1 MFLRQ
6 IIETKRARLE
16 RASDA
21 ARVACLKTAAHAAR
35 RGARPRA
42 LSAALRGRAG
52 LGVIAEFKRASP
64 SKGVIRPQA
73 DPAWFAWEYE
83 AGGAAAVSVLTE
95 EAYFRGSLADLRAV
109 RAAVGLPVLRKDFIL
124 DEAQLYEAAAAGAD
138 AALLIVAALGDA
150 ELTRLRR
157 TAEEEL
163 EMDALVEVH
172 TLGEML
178 RAEACGATLI
188 GVNNRD
194 LHTFQVSLEV
204 SERLAER
211 APRGALLV
219 SESGIRHGGDITRLA
234 SLGYKGFLVGESLMR
249 AARPARALMELIS
262 GARWEAREV
271 SIKQR
276 SAER

>member
-1 MFLRQ
+1 MFLKQ
-6 IIETKRARLE
+6 IIETKRAQLARDFD
-16 RASDA
+16 RAH
-21 ARVACLKTAAHAAR
+21 VASLKTAAHAAR
-35 RGARPRA
+35 VDAQPRA
-42 LSAALRGRAG
+42 LSAALRGCAG
-52 LGVIAEFKRASP
+52 VGVIAEFKRASP
-64 SKGVIRPQA
+64 SRGVIRPQA
-73 DPAWFAWEYE
+73 NPAWFAYEYE

-95 EAYFRGSLADLRAV
+95 ETYFRGSLADLREV
-109 RAAVGLPVLRKDFIL
+109 RDAVGLPVLRKDFIL

-157 TAEEEL
+157 AAEEEL
-163 EMDALVEVH
+163 GMDALVEVH

-219 SESGIRHGGDITRLA
+219 SESGIGQGGDIARLA

-262 GARWEAREV
+262 GARCEAREV
-271 SIKQR
+271 TIKQT